1 MSSDSTR
8 ARLFRPAVAASG
20 LVFVSG
26 QASVGRDGAVLADSF
41 EGEMRRAL
49 ANLGRVLG
57 KAGLGL
63 DDVVQV
69 RAYVDEAVNLPAY
82 NRIYLEHFR
91 EPLPTRTTLI
101 GCLGGVVR
109 FEIEAV
115 AAQRGT
121 EA

>member
-1 MSSDSTR
+1 MSSDSAQ

-26 QASVGRDGAVLADSF
+26 QASVGPDGAVLADSF

-49 ANLGRVLG
+49 ANLDRVLG
-57 KAGLGL
+57 EAGLGL

-69 RAYVDEAVNLPAY
+69 RAYVDESASLPAY
-82 NRIYLEHFR
+82 NRIYLEYFR

-115 AAQRGT
+115 AACRREG
-121 EA
+121 